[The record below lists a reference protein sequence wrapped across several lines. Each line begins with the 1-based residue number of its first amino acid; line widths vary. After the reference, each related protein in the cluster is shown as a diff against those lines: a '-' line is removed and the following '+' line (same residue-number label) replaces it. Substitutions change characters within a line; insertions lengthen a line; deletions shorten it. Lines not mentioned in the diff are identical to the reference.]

1 MTIQHVSTPNAS
13 VDRKKRSLKDALIR
27 MSQMRE
33 FTLILIIVALF
44 IGMSFASPYFL
55 TWANMK
61 AMLLSFSTEG
71 IVVVG
76 MTMLLI
82 VGGIDLSVGAVMCLA
97 MVFAAKLFILGMNPW
112 LASLASIGFSG
123 FIGWLM
129 GMCVTRLGL
138 HHFIVTLAFM
148 GLARGASMIITQGTP
163 ISLFT
168 LPPEFKFI
176 GQGTLFGVPFSI
188 IIFFV
193 VIIISDFLLRNAK
206 AFRKIFYTG
215 SNEKAAQYSGVNT
228 NKVKLYVTV
237 LSSALCGLAGIIYMS
252 KFGAATP
259 NFGVGLELNII
270 AAAVIGGASLKGGEG
285 TIFGAILGIALLSV
299 VSSSLI
305 LLDVSVYWQEFIK
318 GLILLAA
325 VAIDH
330 HLHQKSKAKS

>member
-1 MTIQHVSTPNAS
+1 MTANNPSLTPNRGLFS
-13 VDRKKRSLKDALIR
+13 NIRK
-27 MSQMRE
+27 MRE
-33 FTLILIIVALF
+33 LTLIVIIISLF
-44 IGMSFASPYFL
+44 IVMSFASPYFL

-97 MVFAAKLFILGMNPW
+97 MVMAAKLFVLGMNPW
-112 LASLASIGFSG
+112 LASLSSIGICSI
-123 FIGWLM
+123 IGLIM
-129 GMCVTRLGL
+129 GNCVTRIGM

-148 GLARGASMIITQGTP
+148 GIARGGSMVITQGTP
-163 ISLFT
+163 ISLFS

-176 GQGTLFGVPFSI
+176 GQGTLWGVPFSI
-188 IIFFV
+188 IIFFIVV
-193 VIIISDFLLRNAK
+193 VIADYLLRNAT

-215 SNEKAAQYSGVNT
+215 SNERAAEFSGIRT
-228 NKVKLYVTV
+228 KRIKIGVTV
-237 LSSALCGLAGIIYMS
+237 LSSTLCGLAGIIYMS

-285 TIFGAILGIALLSV
+285 TVFGAILGIALLSV

-305 LLDVSVYWQEFIK
+305 LLNVSVYWQDLIK
-318 GLILLAA
+318 GLILLGA

-330 HLHQKSKAKS
+330 ILHNRRVQQG

>member
-1 MTIQHVSTPNAS
+1 MTANTPSFSPDPTKRGLFGNI
-13 VDRKKRSLKDALIR
+13 RK
-27 MSQMRE
+27 MRE
-33 FTLILIIVALF
+33 LTLILIIVGLF
-44 IGMSFASPYFL
+44 IVMSFASPYFL

-97 MVFAAKLFILGMNPW
+97 MVMAAKLFVLGMNPW
-112 LASLASIGFSG
+112 LASLSSIGICSI
-123 FIGWLM
+123 IGLIM
-129 GMCVTRLGL
+129 GNCVTRIGM

-148 GLARGASMIITQGTP
+148 GIARGASMVITQGTP
-163 ISLFT
+163 ISLFS
-168 LPPEFKFI
+168 LPPEFKFV
-176 GQGTLFGVPFSI
+176 GQGTLWGVPFSI

-193 VIIISDFLLRNAK
+193 VVIIADYLLRNAT

-215 SNEKAAQYSGVNT
+215 SNERAAEFSGIRT
-228 NKVKLYVTV
+228 KRIKIGVTV
-237 LSSALCGLAGIIYMS
+237 LSSTLCGLAGIIYMS

-285 TIFGAILGIALLSV
+285 TVFGAILGIALLSV

-305 LLDVSVYWQEFIK
+305 LLNVSVYWQDLIK

-330 HLHQKSKAKS
+330 ILHNRSVQQG